1 MRLLSNLRI
10 VRADWSISAVAIPVK
25 ADTAQFGVTR
35 VNDPPNVLFEI
46 AIGYHSYNILLNAF
60 D

>member
-35 VNDPPNVLFEI
+35 VN
-46 AIGYHSYNILLNAF
+46 
-60 D
+60 